1 MIAPRRGVRAG
12 GKDSLGPSPQVPWLL
27 MECGGKPSTF
37 SASLAFKGNGRYEVA
52 GL

>member
-1 MIAPRRGVRAG
+1 
-12 GKDSLGPSPQVPWLL
+12 